1 MPIAA
6 LFPAL
11 MAGGSAI
18 AGSSLGAAALM
29 GGASLGSAL
38 IGSNAAKKAS
48 QLQADAAHQATD
60 TQWNMFNLA
69 RGDLQP
75 FREIGTRA
83 ASTLG
88 DLYGVGGGQ
97 PFSKASMDA
106 FTSSPDYAFAK
117 QQGETELDRMLTKNG
132 MFDSGA
138 ALKGAQRFGQGL
150 ATNQFGNYFQRLMS
164 LSQLGAGAAQTG
176 AGLAQG
182 SGQGIANTQMGL
194 GQAQASGVIGSA
206 NALSGGLNNAGSMF
220 WLSNMMKGH
229 QPPASPQSAYPVPEM
244 SGTPSTFS
252 GW

>member
-6 LFPAL
+6 LL
-11 MAGGSAI
+11 G
-18 AGSSLGAAALM
+18 SLG
-29 GGASLGSAL
+29 GAL
-38 IGSNAAKKAS
+38 IGSSAAKKAA
-48 QLQADAAHQATD
+48 QIQAGAAEKATD

-88 DLYGVGGGQ
+88 DLYGIGGGQ
-97 PFSKASMDA
+97 PFSQASMNA

-150 ATNQFGNYFQRLMS
+150 ATQQFGNYFNRLMS
-164 LSQLGAGAAQTG
+164 LSQLGAGAAQSG

-182 SGQGIANTQMGL
+182 AGQGIANTQMGL
-194 GQAQASGVIGSA
+194 GQAQASGVVGSA
-206 NALSGGLNNAGSMF
+206 NALSGGISNASNMY
-220 WLSNMMKGH
+220 WMANMMKNMR
-229 QPPASPQSAYPVPEM
+229 PDTKETPSQSAYTATTNAF
-244 SGTPSTFS
+244 GY
-252 GW
+252 GG